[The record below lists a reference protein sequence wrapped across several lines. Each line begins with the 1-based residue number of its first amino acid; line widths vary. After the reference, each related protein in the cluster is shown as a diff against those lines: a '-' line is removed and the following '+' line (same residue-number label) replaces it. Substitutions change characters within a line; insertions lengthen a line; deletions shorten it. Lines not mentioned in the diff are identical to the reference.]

1 MLKPSTALHAICQ
14 APICQALEQTR
25 SIDCLALLIAWR
37 SRLMCHSVSAA
48 CRDRDGKFQLKELL
62 DFAQYVHDMSSDLQL
77 YELQSAVHGTCM
89 LDLWRGINTEPGMS
103 AIVQWCACISPIE
116 PLSRY

>member
-1 MLKPSTALHAICQ
+1 MCQ
-14 APICQALEQTR
+14 
-25 SIDCLALLIAWR
+25 
-37 SRLMCHSVSAA
+37 SVGAA

-103 AIVQWCACISPIE
+103 AIVQWCARISPIE
-116 PLSRY
+116 PLYTLLGRCLLTPTATVRVEHCSTTAAVPMPCIQIVGHPADAQA